1 MAFYFPAT
9 RIDSRIRLALWGQE
23 MYRWMVAAGV
33 AAFPCLACCLVAH
46 LRTACVY
53 GFMILGSMRTPYWLF
68 ARTRVDDAVY
78 PIRRE
83 WSEDEYPLRVIF
95 RRHVPVNPRSPT
107 RSRKVA
113 SKSGRRLDCRVHEL
127 VLAVLRG
134 LGSRSLE
141 MVVPTTLDAQT
152 SS

>member
-1 MAFYFPAT
+1 
-9 RIDSRIRLALWGQE
+9 
-23 MYRWMVAAGV
+23 MVAAGV

-53 GFMILGSMRTPYWLF
+53 GFMILGSMRTPCWLF

-83 WSEDEYPLRVIF
+83 WSDDGYPRRIIF
-95 RRHVPVNPRSPT
+95 QQHVPVNPRSPT

-127 VLAVLRG
+127 VSAVLASTRYS
-134 LGSRSLE
+134 LAWLTPRTRRTSRNGWPSFPTQTWTIA
-141 MVVPTTLDAQT
+141 VPFT
-152 SS
+152 SFLLYQL